1 MNYRK
6 NLLQLLRDRTAPR
19 TVWTADLE
27 YWISGRE
34 QVGTADPAWR
44 TEEGFLK
51 LCADLKV
58 MPYYFYGKDFSSFWA
73 AQPEYQSTVEVESS
87 VSERVTFT
95 TWKTPIGSISQA
107 AEFLPSSCSTALR
120 KYAVKSKQDLEVL
133 LYLMENR
140 TLVPADMEA
149 YQRRIDLWV
158 QYEGIP
164 AIAMPRSPLAALFY
178 EWAGIENGVYLMLD
192 NLQTVERI
200 FEVMDEQEKP
210 VIDALCAAE
219 IPLVHFADN
228 LSSDNFTGYYDAY
241 MGPGHRRRIERFH
254 SAGVHCAVHLDGWVE
269 GLLPKVAAAGFDA
282 VEALTPQ
289 PGGDLPVERMREVAD
304 DDKVILW
311 GGLPGVLFAPPYTW
325 EDMKAHLEKLRR
337 AWQGTPFVLGVADQI
352 PPDGDVSY
360 CPRIA
365 EIVRNW

>member
-6 NLLQLLRDRTAPR
+6 NLLQLLTAR
-19 TVWTADLE
+19 SASGTVWTADLE
-27 YWISGRE
+27 YWITGRE
-34 QVGTADPAWR
+34 QDGTADPAWR
-44 TEEGFLK
+44 TEEGFLR

-73 AQPEYQSTVEVESS
+73 AFPQYRGQVEVETSTS
-87 VSERVTFT
+87 GHAAT
-95 TWKTPIGSISQA
+95 TIWKTPIGTISQT

-120 KYAVKSKQDLEVL
+120 KHAVATKQDLEAL

-149 YQRRIDLWV
+149 YRGRLELWER
-158 QYEGIP
+158 YRGIP
-164 AIAMPRSPLAALFY
+164 AVAMPRSPLAALFY

-200 FEVMDEQEKP
+200 FEVMNEQEKP
-210 VIDALCAAE
+210 VIDALCGAE
-219 IPLVHFADN
+219 VPLVHFADN

-254 SAGVHCAVHLDGWVE
+254 SGGVYCAVHLDGWVE

-282 VEALTPQ
+282 IEALTPQ
-289 PGGDLPVERMREVAD
+289 PGGDLPVEKMREVAG

-325 EDMKAHLEKLRR
+325 TDMEAHLKKLRQ
-337 AWQGTPFVLGVADQI
+337 AWEGTPFVLGVADQI
-352 PPDGDVSY
+352 PPNGDVSY

-365 EIVRNW
+365 EIVRGW